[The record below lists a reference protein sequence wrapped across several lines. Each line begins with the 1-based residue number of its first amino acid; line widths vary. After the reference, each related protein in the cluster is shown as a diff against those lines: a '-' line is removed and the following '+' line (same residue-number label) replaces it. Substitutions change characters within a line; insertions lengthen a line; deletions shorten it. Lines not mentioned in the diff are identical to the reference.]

1 MILFRSSWFYNDS
14 GDGMFV
20 HLTLGRFR
28 ACANAIV
35 GTVDL
40 LPLHHDVLE
49 AFVVGVEAVLQQ
61 LAECHRAAT
70 QGKQGKSLGRMR
82 KGNMS

>member
-1 MILFRSSWFYNDS
+1 MLVR
-14 GDGMFV
+14 
-20 HLTLGRFR
+20 LTLGRFGAR
-28 ACANAIV
+28 ADAVV

-61 LAECHRAAT
+61 LAQRHRAAT
-70 QGKQGKSLGRMR
+70 RGKRGES
-82 KGNMS
+82 